1 MILLTNKEI
10 KQGAKEGYAL
20 LKNIGK
26 GIYFKKSESS
36 NQVFIKDDYCRFAK
50 KYDCLKDSDV
60 WGTPASIKG
69 NKLVFINFTY

>member
-1 MILLTNKEI
+1 MIILTNKEI

-26 GIYFKKSESS
+26 GTYFRKTESS

-50 KYDCLKDSDV
+50 KYDCLKDSNV
-60 WGTPASIKG
+60 WGTPASVKG
-69 NKLVFINFTY
+69 DKLVFINFTY